1 MHIAERVAQIR
12 AGEHERLRQAV
23 FRLDSLL
30 RGLAEEE
37 AMEAERAAAV
47 RYDLFGERVYTPPPI
62 HAVRR
67 RSVEPLMRTW
77 APLEDAL
84 LSRLDRWEEQLW
96 PLCQRWMRG
105 EAVEE
110 EIRDH
115 TIAVMDARTRL
126 ESFLREF
133 RNEVLFF
140 DGLRDPVRALVSAI
154 ESSDRAEDLEVIPA
168 LLAGIPEISQSSA
181 TPRSTSSDEVARN
194 LRAKVS
200 TRPPEPP
207 PKKGLARWLPWSK

>member
-133 RNEVLFF
+133 
-140 DGLRDPVRALVSAI
+140 VRALVSAI